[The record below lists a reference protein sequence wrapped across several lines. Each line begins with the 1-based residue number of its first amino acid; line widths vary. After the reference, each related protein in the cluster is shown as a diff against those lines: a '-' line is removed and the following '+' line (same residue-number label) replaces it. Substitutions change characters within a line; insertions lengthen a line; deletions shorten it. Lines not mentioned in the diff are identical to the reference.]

1 MPAVAFYHPD
11 KPNAEAR
18 MFSPR
23 KIQDL
28 KAWYKGARAV
38 LPCIPRLEDSD
49 WRITKEYA
57 DMNYVKFELTNSIG
71 QQAWIT
77 IDRRKPSF

>member
-11 KPNAEAR
+11 KPAASAR
-18 MFSPR
+18 MFSPS

-28 KAWYKGARAV
+28 RAWYKGARAV
-38 LPCIPRLEDSD
+38 LPCIPKLEHGD
-49 WRITKEYA
+49 WRITKEHA
-57 DMNYVKFELTNSIG
+57 DINYVKFELTNSLG

-77 IDRRKPSF
+77 IDRNRPGF